1 MGEVNELQPDRPLE
15 LLEIAFLEGSKV
27 IDKEQT
33 AGIQMV
39 MPLTAEEVN
48 KLFQFFQE
56 NVGNQN

>member
-15 LLEIAFLEGSKV
+15 LLKIAFLEGGKV